1 MKLKPDKELERERER
16 EREIKEGDRITSYFL
31 PRLIRGG
38 RKQSPA

>member
-1 MKLKPDKELERERER
+1 MKLKPDKELERER